1 MSEQHRGE
9 QTEIGIEE
17 IKGDKKRELLVILRE
32 LKEFQEKTDKELNE
46 ASKTLGK
53 DDVQKLYGRLSP
65 RLQDLRKKA
74 AEARNAWLDAVWKEY
89 ERSKEMKVPS
99 GTYQLQISF
108 AHRSG
113 DTKKLIEKIQAGRE
127 HGIEDLAALEKEA
140 RSLISALGL
149 HNFGAAFDETQAA
162 EVSFTLSNPE
172 NPEISFFS
180 SCIIDVNGHLARK

>member
-74 AEARNAWLDAVWKEY
+74 AEARNAWLDA
-89 ERSKEMKVPS
+89 
-99 GTYQLQISF
+99 
-108 AHRSG
+108 
-113 DTKKLIEKIQAGRE
+113 
-127 HGIEDLAALEKEA
+127 
-140 RSLISALGL
+140 
-149 HNFGAAFDETQAA
+149 
-162 EVSFTLSNPE
+162 
-172 NPEISFFS
+172 
-180 SCIIDVNGHLARK
+180 